1 MVLPRLSC
9 LRSATLNMHLRCC
22 KYCSKIDTNTTCAC
36 VCSEPG
42 RAARTIS
49 TARGALAAWPLA
61 SRKQAIAS
69 PVRPRPAWQ
78 CTATLRHSTDV
89 V

>member
-1 MVLPRLSC
+1 ML
-9 LRSATLNMHLRCC
+9 AYLRCC
-22 KYCSKIDTNTTCAC
+22 RYCSKMDTNMTCAG

-49 TARGALAAWPLA
+49 TAFSALLACPLPT
-61 SRKQAIAS
+61 RKQAMAS

-78 CTATLRHSTDV
+78 CTATFLHSTMV
-89 V
+89 VYCMICMQ